1 MSSEWHL
8 HSKRKLSVLLIS
20 RYFELTI
27 NDLVLFHM
35 YVYVFI
41 HILAP
46 KNFAIANQMNYSIK
60 GINYYSNLKR
70 ELRSHIHPEPVQ
82 IRGTYF
88 HQMRNSWKVRDINS
102 YVLCSI
108 LILNKG
114 RMNGTAT
121 TCTVSGPASC
131 QQLI

>member
-1 MSSEWHL
+1 MFSEWHL

-60 GINYYSNLKR
+60 RINYYSNLKR

-82 IRGTYF
+82 FRGTYF
-88 HQMRNSWKVRDINS
+88 H
-102 YVLCSI
+102 
-108 LILNKG
+108 
-114 RMNGTAT
+114 
-121 TCTVSGPASC
+121 
-131 QQLI
+131 